1 MLFSLKKEYDHA
13 IRICGF
19 LAGHYD
25 EPKPIPVRQLASRLL
40 VSRPFAT
47 KIVYQLRVGGII
59 ASEQGKYGG
68 VRLKRPPE
76 TITLYDVLKAMGM
89 GRMISECIL
98 DDDLCPLPAPCKI
111 HGFFME
117 QEAYLVGVFKGK
129 KLAEFAFTEKDFE
142 KNISGE
148 KSSGN

>member
-25 EPKPIPVRQLASRLL
+25 QPEPIPVRRLAAGLL

-59 ASEQGKYGG
+59 SSEQGKYGG

-76 TITLYDVLKAMGM
+76 TITLYDVLEAMGM
-89 GRMISECIL
+89 GRMISECVL
-98 DDDLCPLPAPCKI
+98 EEDFCPLPAPCKI

-117 QEAYLVGVFKGK
+117 QEARLVKVFQSRKI
-129 KLAEFAFTEKDFE
+129 ADFAFTEEDFE
-142 KNISGE
+142 E
-148 KSSGN
+148 KYRQHHHE